1 MLSGFITRFEDGKAI
16 IEQCDRTLMKVSR
29 SSLPAFSRIGDF
41 IIEDSD
47 TNTNSFHIDFS
58 ITEKRRQEILRMADM
73 LFE

>member
-29 SSLPAFSRIGDF
+29 SRLPAFSRIGDF
-41 IIEDSD
+41 MIEDSE
-47 TNTNSFHIDFS
+47 TNSFHIDFS